1 MASDDEDRTLAR
13 LRALR
18 TDLIDPIIASQNGRV
33 FKRTGDG
40 ALVEFRSVVEAV
52 RCAISVQNAM
62 AERNVGTP
70 EDQRI
75 VFRIG
80 IHLGDVVEESDGD
93 LMGDGVNIAARLEG
107 IAKPGAICLSEDAF
121 RQVRGRLDLAV
132 TDLGPTVLKNIAE
145 PVRVYALGVGESAKA
160 TPSTPQTPAIQ
171 IKPTSSAL
179 LGIVALLIVIVVG
192 GWYWLIANRP
202 ATLATGPPAPVFS
215 RTPVDAGHLS
225 LVVLPFTNF
234 SNDLSQ
240 DYFAD
245 GLTENLTTDLS
256 RLSGSFVIARNT
268 AFTFK
273 GKNVDAREIG
283 KELGVRYVLEGSVQ
297 RDAGRM
303 RVNVQLIDAE
313 SGNHLWA
320 ERFDKP
326 LADLFQMQDEIVA
339 RLANQLGTELT
350 SAEAHRAERAP
361 NPDSMD
367 LFFQGL
373 ASINKGVNVEN
384 MARARGFFER
394 ALTVDPGNL
403 DALRGEGQVDYTV
416 GAAYLSDDRDARLA
430 AAEAEIAKVLALR
443 PNDAQAHEFM
453 GGILVE
459 TKRAEQGIAEF
470 KRALVLD
477 PNLANA
483 YGLMGLAK
491 VFVGHPEETGA
502 HENEAL
508 RLSPRDSFAWLWLH
522 FAGAAKVYLG
532 REEEAV
538 ALFRRSIEINT
549 NNPLT
554 HFFLAATLANL
565 GRLEEAGA
573 EAKAGLKLDP
583 GFSIGRFRKGAGDF
597 LNEGMRKAG
606 VPE

>member
-1 MASDDEDRTLAR
+1 M
-13 LRALR
+13 
-18 TDLIDPIIASQNGRV
+18 
-33 FKRTGDG
+33 
-40 ALVEFRSVVEAV
+40 
-52 RCAISVQNAM
+52 
-62 AERNVGTP
+62 
-70 EDQRI
+70 
-75 VFRIG
+75 
-80 IHLGDVVEESDGD
+80 
-93 LMGDGVNIAARLEG
+93 
-107 IAKPGAICLSEDAF
+107 
-121 RQVRGRLDLAV
+121 
-132 TDLGPTVLKNIAE
+132 
-145 PVRVYALGVGESAKA
+145 
-160 TPSTPQTPAIQ
+160 
-171 IKPTSSAL
+171 
-179 LGIVALLIVIVVG
+179 
-192 GWYWLIANRP
+192 
-202 ATLATGPPAPVFS
+202 
-215 RTPVDAGHLS
+215 
-225 LVVLPFTNF
+225 
-234 SNDLSQ
+234 
-240 DYFAD
+240 
-245 GLTENLTTDLS
+245 TTDLS

-273 GKNVDAREIG
+273 GKNVGAREIG

-394 ALTVDPGNL
+394 ALTIDPGNL
-403 DALRGEGQVDYTV
+403 DALRGEGQVDYSV
-416 GAAYLSDDRDARLA
+416 GAAYLSDDRDARLSV
-430 AAEAEIAKVLALR
+430 AEAEIARVLALR

-483 YGLMGLAK
+483 HGLMGLAK

-532 REEEAV
+532 REEEGV
-538 ALFRRSIEINT
+538 ALFRRSLEINRT
-549 NNPLT
+549 NPLT
-554 HFFLAATLANL
+554 HFFLAATLANSWKIRRGADRSQSRARARPRL
-565 GRLEEAGA
+565 LDRSISQRGRRL
-573 EAKAGLKLDP
+573 
-583 GFSIGRFRKGAGDF
+583 
-597 LNEGMRKAG
+597 
-606 VPE
+606 PE